1 MNNCSILILA
11 GGQGKRLEPFTSFNN
26 PKFILKNK
34 SGLTMLEMTINRI
47 KDLNYDIYISTNS
60 QFLDLVQNIVIKYIE
75 LKIEIIVEP
84 LFLNTGPS
92 ILFST
97 ILLINFKKLIILQS
111 DHYYYDEKLYLDS
124 ISNIINNEDN
134 KFFIFI
140 KKCVDDFNKFGVVKC
155 KNNGNSNFLEILNFV
170 EKPSSLPN
178 DDLNLSF
185 FINIGTFIFNPQ
197 SFIKLSN
204 YDNLINDSVLFF
216 QKIYIN
222 NVPVYLIN
230 EKYYSRY
237 KSNSFDQQ
245 FLEKKIPLFG
255 YLYKGEWSDLGSV
268 ETYLNWYN
276 L

>member
-222 NVPVYLIN
+222 NVPVYFIN